1 MNIQGIFI
9 SFRIDWFELLVVQ
22 RTLKSLLQNQFE
34 SRNSSVLSLLYEPTL
49 GSVHDYSKNH
59 GFEYTEFVGKVV
71 SLLPEYYLNAKEF
84 KNSQNKNQVQ
94 LFLCYQHQKYHKI
107 LNINNLAYLYLINN
121 GLGILKRGVFLF
133 INSDKGYVSM
143 KMYTCVWYLLWIC

>member
-107 LNINNLAYLYLINN
+107 LNINNLAYLYL
-121 GLGILKRGVFLF
+121 
-133 INSDKGYVSM
+133 S
-143 KMYTCVWYLLWIC
+143 